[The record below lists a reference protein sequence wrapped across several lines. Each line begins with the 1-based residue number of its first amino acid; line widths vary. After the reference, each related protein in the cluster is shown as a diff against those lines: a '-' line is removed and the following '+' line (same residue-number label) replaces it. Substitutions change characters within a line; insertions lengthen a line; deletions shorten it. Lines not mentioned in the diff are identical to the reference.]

1 MMAITSRSDTL
12 DRSAYSEGGLHDL
25 SRERTDNR
33 TPYRVQAKALGV
45 IVNTVAKWRRRTATI
60 RPPGLIGP
68 PNQVMDVIAKKIW
81 SEIDQRDDPRC
92 ESSLVQTNE
101 APRRDPDTD
110 SQSAISY
117 IFL

>member
-12 DRSAYSEGGLHDL
+12 GLSAYPEGGLLDL

-33 TPYRVQAKALGV
+33 ISYRVQAKTLGV
-45 IVNTVAKWRRRTATI
+45 IVTTAAKWRRRTATL
-60 RPPGLIGP
+60 RPPSVIGP
-68 PNQVMDVIAKKIW
+68 PNPIMEVIAKKIW
-81 SEIDQRDDPRC
+81 SEIDQRNDPRC

-110 SQSAISY
+110 SQSAIC
-117 IFL
+117 